1 MRRPLAAFLL
11 LLLAAAPA
19 AAFEPEATAVPLNP
33 EDPAQER
40 VGRLR
45 YLGGVELRSGE
56 RNFGGLSGLWIESD
70 RLLAVSDRGLWLR
83 ARVVLDGA
91 GRLTGLTDAEL
102 APLLDQQGR
111 ATPLFGPLADAE
123 ALTRTPDGSYV
134 VSFERQH
141 RLWRY
146 AGPEPLAAPAQRMAG
161 PRAIFA
167 LPNNGGFEAIS
178 ALHDGRLLLIAER
191 GRDRSG
197 DFVAWLLGADRAAAG
212 LTYAATGE
220 FRPTDAAALPNGDV
234 LVLERRFTGLI
245 GGFAARVAL
254 LRAADLQ
261 AGARVEAEQIALI
274 ERPLTLDNFEGLAV
288 SRAADGGTLVWL
300 LTDDNFNTLLQRT
313 LLLLFR
319 LD

>member
-1 MRRPLAAFLL
+1 MRRPLAAFFL

-19 AAFEPEATAVPLNP
+19 VAFELQATAVPLNP
-33 EDPAQER
+33 EDPAHER

-45 YLGGVELRSGE
+45 YLGGVELRSNE
-56 RNFGGLSGLWIESD
+56 RNFGGLSGLWIDAD
-70 RLLAVSDRGLWLR
+70 RLLAVSDRGLWLS
-83 ARVVLDGA
+83 ARIVLDGA

-146 AGPEPLAAPAQRMAG
+146 AGPEPLTAPAQRVAG

-178 ALHDGRLLLIAER
+178 ALHDGRLLLIAESR
-191 GRDRSG
+191 RDRSG
-197 DFVAWLLGADRAAAG
+197 DFVAWLLRSDRSAAG

-288 SRAADGGTLVWL
+288 SRAAGGTLVWL

-313 LLLLFR
+313 LLLQFR